1 MIIEWFWIINVFEH
15 NKSIIIPKGGVYAI
29 SEAWYFNGIIWV
41 LQFVPN
47 STPFCPHP
55 KLPCYMHHF
64 VQQIMALIA
73 NSNVHGMIC
82 VLAPLG
88 L

>member
-1 MIIEWFWIINVFEH
+1 VI
-15 NKSIIIPKGGVYAI
+15 SGG
-29 SEAWYFNGIIWV
+29 WYFNGTIRV

-55 KLPCYMHHF
+55 KISCYLHHF

-73 NSNVHGMIC
+73 NSYVHGMIC
-82 VLAPLG
+82 VSAPLR